1 MKVDKIEE
9 ILSKNGVEH
18 SKELSIALEEILDI
32 YSRDR
37 NLAKNVSKN
46 ISRDNKL
53 SDILHGKK

>member
-1 MKVDKIEE
+1 MRVDKIEE